1 MSFIALGVTA
11 LGGTAKLIM
20 ASQGRN
26 ARIQEQREA
35 NAELAR
41 RREEFDNITYTNPYA
56 DLENTFEDLTVNQQ
70 QAEFQA
76 QQFAQSQA
84 NILEG
89 LQGAAGGSGIAGL
102 AQSLANQ
109 GQLAAQRSAAS
120 IGAEEAQNQRQA
132 ASQEATNQRMFAQGQ
147 ARVES
152 QRNQMTLN
160 QLEMAAGRKQAAD
173 EARSLAATNQLDA
186 LGDIIG
192 GVGGIAGNIIQ
203 NRN

>member
-1 MSFIALGVTA
+1 
-11 LGGTAKLIM
+11 
-20 ASQGRN
+20 
-26 ARIQEQREA
+26 
-35 NAELAR
+35 
-41 RREEFDNITYTNPYA
+41 
-56 DLENTFEDLTVNQQ
+56 
-70 QAEFQA
+70 
-76 QQFAQSQA
+76 
-84 NILEG
+84 
-89 LQGAAGGSGIAGL
+89 
-102 AQSLANQ
+102 
-109 GQLAAQRSAAS
+109 
-120 IGAEEAQNQRQA
+120 
-132 ASQEATNQRMFAQGQ
+132 MFAQGQ